1 MIEGEGAGK
10 GDTYRPVNRKT
21 YCANFDEIDWAP
33 EGTIT
38 NCECGAEKVKVGPEW
53 LCLSPECSHLNSYH
67 GLVVGYN
74 FALDK

>member
-10 GDTYRPVNRKT
+10 GDTYRPVDREKF
-21 YCANFDEIDWAP
+21 CKNFDDIDWTP

-53 LCLSPECSHLNSYH
+53 LCLNPDCTYLNHYH
-67 GLVVGYN
+67 TLV
-74 FALDK
+74 L